1 MFPIEVAV
9 INQAVFEMVRIEL
22 KQGAFEENLAHIG
35 KISTVDTSS
44 IMYWRM
50 AEPISEN
57 LSNSWQAIKYLT

>member
-50 AEPISEN
+50 AEPIS
-57 LSNSWQAIKYLT
+57 AIKYLT